1 MKTNLNEEIKR
12 IKEIM
17 LISEATTGGIVG
29 FLGDTLGLF
38 DNLASKSDDFFKNL
52 KTVDRTKA
60 NDFKYGL
67 DDIVKRAIPNITTD
81 GVNPSFLIKQIKT
94 YGDDVAKK
102 ELLRFLNTQS
112 SEFADITT
120 NIIKTDEKLLKNVSK
135 IEQSILETE
144 LSTLGLDARYI
155 KSITDSL
162 YVSPELLKQYAAAW
176 KVNWKKLGGVR
187 NELAEAIKELDATPG
202 FVDTYRAYLKDEKF
216 MYNMI
221 ESLIKETN
229 PKTKQAFLNS
239 METKLSELLGK
250 AKETGDIKGL
260 NKIKKYWNWVT
271 AQKTR
276 LDNES
281 SFWKKS
287 YTAIGTVYVGLLLP
301 GAVVLELIKF
311 LAFTNQEDNKKDFN
325 SSDDGIKVQK
335 EIDLGKKS
343 DADYYDEYNEWCYKK
358 FAWGVGSTSIFP
370 ISLGIEFFKGV
381 FTNVDLIPEPKTRE
395 EKTKLGKDIKDAG
408 TISLKDTTTHNNAL
422 EDGTDGK
429 PGFKSWLKS
438 ANIVTTQKTFD
449 AEDEKVMLQ
458 DEVNK
463 NIYTYTPWD
472 NIKKVDLPKLTFE
485 YKDGKF
491 QEKK

>member
-1 MKTNLNEEIKR
+1 
-12 IKEIM
+12 
-17 LISEATTGGIVG
+17 
-29 FLGDTLGLF
+29 
-38 DNLASKSDDFFKNL
+38 
-52 KTVDRTKA
+52 
-60 NDFKYGL
+60 
-67 DDIVKRAIPNITTD
+67 
-81 GVNPSFLIKQIKT
+81 
-94 YGDDVAKK
+94 
-102 ELLRFLNTQS
+102 
-112 SEFADITT
+112 
-120 NIIKTDEKLLKNVSK
+120 
-135 IEQSILETE
+135 
-144 LSTLGLDARYI
+144 
-155 KSITDSL
+155 
-162 YVSPELLKQYAAAW
+162 
-176 KVNWKKLGGVR
+176 
-187 NELAEAIKELDATPG
+187 
-202 FVDTYRAYLKDEKF
+202 
-216 MYNMI
+216 
-221 ESLIKETN
+221 
-229 PKTKQAFLNS
+229 

-301 GAVVLELIKF
+301 GAVVFEGIKF

-370 ISLGIEFFKGV
+370 ISLGIEFFKGA

-408 TISLKDTTTHNNAL
+408 TISLKDTTIYNNAL
-422 EDGTDGK
+422 DDKDGK
-429 PGFKSWLKS
+429 KGFKSWLK
-438 ANIVTTQKTFD
+438 TEYYKPTDKFD
-449 AEDEKVMLQ
+449 NEDEALMVQ
-458 DEVNK
+458 DTTNT
-463 NIYTYTPWD
+463 NIYYYTPYD
-472 NIKKVDLPKLTFE
+472 NNTKKDLPKLTFE